1 MAARRRRVVWTSNAR
16 RALDEV
22 LTHIAEE
29 SPDGAQRILHAALDL
44 ATSLETLS
52 DRGRVVP
59 EIGNPT
65 IREVFVYRY
74 RMLYEVGGAEVRIL
88 AFLHGARDFAR
99 WKKAQS
105 GAG

>member
-16 RALDEV
+16 TALDEV
-22 LTHIAEE
+22 LVHIAEE
-29 SPDGAQRILHAALDL
+29 SLVGAQRILHAALDL

-52 DRGRVVP
+52 ERGRLVP
-59 EIGNPT
+59 EIASPT

-74 RMLYEVGGAEVRIL
+74 RMLYEVGASEVRIL
-88 AFLHGARDFAR
+88 AFLHGARDFAE
-99 WKKAQS
+99 WKRSQS

>member
-16 RALDEV
+16 VALEEV
-22 LTHIAEE
+22 LSHIAEDSLE
-29 SPDGAQRILHAALDL
+29 GAQRVLHAAIDL
-44 ATSLETLS
+44 AASLETLS
-52 DRGRVVP
+52 ERGRVVP
-59 EIGNPT
+59 EIGKSA

-74 RMLYEVGGAEVRIL
+74 RMLYEVRGGEVFIL

-99 WKKAQS
+99 WKKLQS